1 MANVQVEN
9 GYIRIATELMDEIIR
24 RDFSKRQLA
33 ILHFIIR
40 LSYGCQKKDCVIGK
54 FNAFELAG
62 LNKSDI
68 KKELKF
74 LRECRV
80 INWDENTMI
89 FSINKDYEKWQ
100 INPNKGF
107 EKEKLDQLIHENIKK
122 FVGKTPTN
130 EGEKV
135 GKIPTISKSEVGKIP
150 TNLDEKVGKT
160 PTNELVKHQ
169 LQETEIPWEG
179 NVEEVPK
186 DSIKDSYLKIN
197 TTTTAAVENP
207 IQLFEKLLC
216 RLSPMQMESLIKWEK
231 AFKGKSE
238 IVNEAI
244 TIADNK
250 NKRYFGF
257 VEFLLKEWANNNLDS
272 LDRVRAFEQ
281 EKFNKTKPRS
291 GYGRKPIRT
300 EKVPDWY
307 EKQKQQQTASKPPN
321 QEQEESP
328 EEKRARLLEIQKKYQ
343 NSGF

>member
-1 MANVQVEN
+1 MANVQIEN

-40 LSYGCQKKDCVIGK
+40 LSYGCQKKDCFIGK

-80 INWDENTMI
+80 INWDEISMI

-100 INPNKGF
+100 INPTKGF
-107 EKEKLDQLIHENIKK
+107 EKEKLDQLIHENLKN
-122 FVGKTPTN
+122 FVGKTPTITN
-130 EGEKV
+130 EKV
-135 GKIPTISKSEVGKIP
+135 GEIPTITNSGIGEIP
-150 TNLDEKVGKT
+150 TNFKKKVGKT
-160 PTNELVKHQ
+160 PTYKLVKHQ
-169 LQETEIPWEG
+169 LREPGIPWESKG
-179 NVEEVPK
+179 EETPK

-197 TTTTAAVENP
+197 TTTTTELENP
-207 IQLFEKLLC
+207 IALFEKTLC
-216 RLSPMQMESLIKWEK
+216 RLSPIQSHSLMKWVDE
-231 AFKGKSE
+231 FKGKSE

-257 VEFLLKEWANNNLDS
+257 VEFLLKEWANNNLES
-272 LDRVRAFEQ
+272 LDRIRAYEQ
-281 EKFNKTKPRS
+281 EKFNKTKS
-291 GYGRKPIRT
+291 NKSFNRKPIRM
-300 EKVPDWY
+300 EKTPSWF
-307 EKQKQQQTASKPPN
+307 EEEQQKVSKISPVGDV
-321 QEQEESP
+321 ESP
-328 EEKRARLLEIQKKYQ
+328 EEKRARLERIQQKYQ
-343 NSGF
+343 KSGS